1 MYFIENIKINN
12 KIVKNIINK
21 VKMEIIHF
29 IDDVVSIHHCEEK
42 KKTLKR

>member
-21 VKMEIIHF
+21 VKIEIIHF
-29 IDDVVSIHHCEEK
+29 IDDVGIIHHCEEK
-42 KKTLKR
+42 KNH